1 MKSVVLKDAGGVD
14 SLHLIDGPDPA
25 PGPSEV
31 VVRMRAAA
39 LNYRDLLVV
48 KGGYG
53 SKQRIENLI
62 PLCDGAGEVAAVGAG
77 VTRFKVGDRVMANPF
92 RDWISGPPTEAK
104 LASSIGSML
113 DGCLSEMRLFGEP
126 ALVATPEHLS
136 DVEAAACPC
145 AGLTA
150 WSAIVTQGA
159 VAPGDV
165 VLIQGT
171 GGVSLFALQFA
182 KLAGALTVVT
192 SSSDE
197 KLERVK
203 ALGADLMINYR
214 SDEHWGKT
222 ARAWT
227 GGRGGDHVVEVG
239 GAGTLKQSML
249 AIRPAGSIYM
259 IGVLSGARHELILPP
274 IVMQNMRL
282 QGITVGNRDGLEAM
296 NRAMAANGLK
306 PVVGRTFAMEDY
318 KDAWAFL
325 RSGGH
330 FGKIVIEI

>member
-1 MKSVVLKDAGGVD
+1 MKTVVLKDPGGVD
-14 SLHLIDGPDPA
+14 SLHIVEGPEPE
-25 PGPSEV
+25 PGPGQV

-48 KGGYG
+48 HGGYG
-53 SKQRIENLI
+53 SKQRTENLI
-62 PLCDGAGEVAAVGAG
+62 PLCDGAGEVAAAGAG
-77 VTRFKVGDRVMANPF
+77 VTRFKAGDRVMANPF
-92 RDWISGPPTEAK
+92 RDWISGPPTEEK

-113 DGCLSEMRLFGEP
+113 DGCLSEARLFDEA
-126 ALVATPEHLS
+126 ALVATPSHLN
-136 DVEAAACPC
+136 DIEAAACPC

-182 KLAGALTVVT
+182 KLAGAATVVT
-192 SSSDE
+192 SSSDD
-197 KLERVK
+197 KLERAR
-203 ALGADLMINYR
+203 ALGADYLINYR
-214 SDEHWGKT
+214 ADERWGKT

-227 GGRGGDHVVEVG
+227 GGRGVDHVVEVG

-249 AIRPAGSIYM
+249 AIRPAGTIYM
-259 IGVLSGARHELILPP
+259 IGVLSGARHELVVPP

-296 NRAMAANGLK
+296 NRAMAVNQLK
-306 PVVGRTFAMEDY
+306 PVVGRTFAMPDY
-318 KDAWAFL
+318 KEAWAYL